1 MESKPTDHQAK
12 PEEIIIRLTEKQ
24 REQIKGRT
32 GHLVT
37 ELKIQQVE
45 GRANP
50 VAMPFQMP

>member
-1 MESKPTDHQAK
+1 MESKPTDQQAK
-12 PEEIIIRLTEKQ
+12 PEEIIIRLTEEQ

-32 GHLVT
+32 GKLVT
-37 ELKIQQVE
+37 ELKIQHVE